1 MARAEEIEEREFAP
15 LELPSA
21 DDIRE
26 FVLGTESSRRL
37 GRLPDFVVRSNAE
50 AASWAVDVVH
60 REFDDL
66 LTTFVSTEKSFYV
79 AFVNILTTKKREIGF
94 RLTTKGLGGYSEY
107 VIVFCRVTPDQI
119 ACLDCA

>member
-1 MARAEEIEEREFAP
+1 MPRAEEIEEREFAP

-26 FVLGTESSRRL
+26 FVLGTRL
-37 GRLPDFVVRSNAE
+37 SPSPGPLPDFVVRSSAD
-50 AASWAVDVVH
+50 AASWAVSVAH

-66 LTTFVSTEKSFYV
+66 LTTFVSAEKSFYV
-79 AFVNILTTKKREIGF
+79 AFVNSVTTRKREIGF
-94 RLTTKGLGGYSEY
+94 RLTTRGLGGFTEY
-107 VIVFCRVTPDQI
+107 HIVFCRVAPDEI

>member
-1 MARAEEIEEREFAP
+1 MPRAEENEERKFAP

-26 FVLGTESSRRL
+26 FVRGTELSPRL
-37 GRLPDFVVRSNAE
+37 SPLPDFVVRSSAD
-50 AASWAVDVVH
+50 AASWAVSVVH

-66 LTTFVSTEKSFYV
+66 LTTFVSAEKSFYV
-79 AFVNILTTKKREIGF
+79 AFSNSVTTRQREIGF
-94 RLTTKGLGGYSEY
+94 RLTTQGRGGFTQYA
-107 VIVFCRVTPDQI
+107 IVFCRVAPDEI

>member
-1 MARAEEIEEREFAP
+1 MARVEEIEEREFAP
-15 LELPSA
+15 LELPSV

-26 FVLGTESSRRL
+26 FVLGTELARRP
-37 GRLPDFVVRSNAE
+37 GRLPDFVVRSSAE

-66 LTTFVSTEKSFYV
+66 LNDFVSPEKSFYV
-79 AFVNILTTKKREIGF
+79 AFVNSMTTKKREIGF
-94 RLTTKGLGGYSEY
+94 RLTTKGLTGFTEY
-107 VIVFCRVTPDQI
+107 IVVFCRVAPDKI